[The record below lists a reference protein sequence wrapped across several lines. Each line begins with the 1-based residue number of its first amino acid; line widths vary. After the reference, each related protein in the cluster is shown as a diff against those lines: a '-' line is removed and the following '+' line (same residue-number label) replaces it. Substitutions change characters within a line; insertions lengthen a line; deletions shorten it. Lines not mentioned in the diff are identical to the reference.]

1 MRKHLIILSGGNN
14 MKKTISIF
22 LVLILMATMLIG
34 CSQQQP
40 ANNVPADNTP
50 ASGDNSSQ
58 NEAAPADET
67 GIAKVGLGHITS
79 IAKSKDLDGET
90 LPLGQVDTIIAAVAF
105 DKDGKVVKV
114 TIDNAQTKVNFD
126 KELQVTTDKA
136 GELKT
141 KVELGADYGMIKNS
155 KIGKEWFEQIA
166 ELEKWMIGKTVA
178 EIKAMK
184 VKKVDDA
191 HPSVPDVAEL
201 TSLVTVSIEGYVAS
215 VEEAYNNA
223 KEVAP
228 GAVTLGL
235 GHNISIGKSK
245 GYALADG
252 KETLPLAQVDTVM
265 VASAFDKDGK
275 VVAALIDNA
284 QTKVNFDKDGKV
296 TTDKAGEFKTKVE
309 LGPEYGMIKNS
320 KIQKEWFEQ
329 AGALADWMAGK
340 TIDEIKA
347 MKVKK
352 VDDAHPSVPD
362 VPELATTVSVT
373 VQDYIAGIV
382 EAFAN
387 AK

>member
-1 MRKHLIILSGGNN
+1 

-34 CSQQQP
+34 CSKQQP

-67 GIAKVGLGHITS
+67 GIAKIGLGHITS

-90 LPLGQVDTIIAAVAF
+90 LPLGQVDTVIAAVGF

-126 KELQVTTDKA
+126 KDLQVTSDPA
-136 GELKT
+136 AEYKT
-141 KVELGADYGMIKNS
+141 KVELGPEYGMIKNS

-166 ELEKWMIGKTVA
+166 ELEKWMTGKTVA

-184 VKKVDDA
+184 TKKVDDA

-201 TSLVTVSIEGYVAS
+201 TSLVTVSIEDYVAA
-215 VEEAYNNA
+215 VEEAYSNA
-223 KEVAP
+223 IEVAP
-228 GAVTLGL
+228 GAVKLGL
-235 GHNISIGKSK
+235 GNDISISKSK

-252 KETLPLAQVDTVM
+252 KETLP
-265 VASAFDKDGK
+265 VAEVNTTMAATAFDADGK
-275 VVAALIDNA
+275 VVATIIDTA
-284 QTKVNFDKDGKV
+284 QTKVNFDKDGKI
-296 TTDKAGEFKTKVE
+296 TTDKASEFKTKVE
-309 LGPEYGMIKNS
+309 LGPEYGMVKNS
-320 KIQKEWFEQ
+320 KVGKEWFEQ
-329 AGALADWMAGK
+329 IAELEKWMAGK
-340 TIDEIKA
+340 TVDEIKA
-347 MKVKK
+347 MKLKE
-352 VDDAHPSVPD
+352 SRPD
-362 VPELATTVSVT
+362 EAELTSSVT
-373 VQDYIAGIV
+373 VTVEGYILSVV
-382 EAFAN
+382 ESYAN